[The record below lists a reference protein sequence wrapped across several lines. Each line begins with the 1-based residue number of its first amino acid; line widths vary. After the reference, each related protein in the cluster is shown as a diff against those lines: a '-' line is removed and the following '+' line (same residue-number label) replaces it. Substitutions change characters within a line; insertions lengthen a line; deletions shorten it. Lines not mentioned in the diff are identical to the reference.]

1 MAKKDPLLIVLKLNK
16 DAEEQASLQLRSAK
30 LQHQKAC
37 QQLDALNNYR
47 LEYMQQM
54 SQKVGSNVSASQY
67 HQFHRFV
74 GQIDQAVGQQVEAV
88 KQAEQQQGYRQQYW
102 MEKQQKRKAVEML
115 LEKKAVKQQVVEAK
129 SEQKLIDEFAIQQFF
144 RNKKSR

>member
-1 MAKKDPLLIVLKLNK
+1 MVKKDPLQLVLQLAK

-30 LQHQKAC
+30 SEHQKAR
-37 QQLDALNNYR
+37 QQLDSLNNYR

-54 SQKVGSNVSASQY
+54 SGKVGSNLSASQY

-88 KQAEQQQGYRQQYW
+88 KKAEQQQGYRQQYW

-115 LEKKAVKQQVVEAK
+115 LEKKAVKQQVTEAK
-129 SEQKLIDEFAIQQFF
+129 SEQKLIDEFAIQQLF
-144 RNKKSR
+144 RNKKVR